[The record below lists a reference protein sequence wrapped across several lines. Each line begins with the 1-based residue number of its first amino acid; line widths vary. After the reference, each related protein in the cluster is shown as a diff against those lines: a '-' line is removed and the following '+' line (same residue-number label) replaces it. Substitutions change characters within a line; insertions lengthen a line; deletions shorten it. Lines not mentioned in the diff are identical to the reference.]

1 MYCASYGLGDVDV
14 QQVALELDVSKMKA
28 EENRTYLLELLMRFL
43 EQSKNSS
50 ASIRLQSHNG
60 KYTATMRL
68 ASSADE
74 SELVSQFQ
82 QLLGHALVARGI
94 DTRVEFDSL
103 FSDDTLN
110 ILSVPNSVY
119 EASGVKLVTDYVILP
134 QLDELCNLLYLGN
147 VNFIYQVTLALPV
160 SLHESL
166 RFVKKSVVRLEE
178 RLGVP
183 KNLVKKQNIIANR
196 LQKCEWLAEEYFA
209 VSNPSD
215 SRQITDMVQQY
226 FEQEHSK
233 FGFPALTLE
242 SSLDIDDEF
251 LTGLHSRVFEP
262 LTAIDEASQLVSTA
276 SLTNVLK
283 VELPVERSSD
293 PLPSSISCSGAWDV
307 FLSHCSKDAVITQ
320 AICHYLESKGV
331 RCWMAPRNISSG
343 EIWSSEI
350 MNGIK
355 KTKVTMLLLS
365 EPANNSR
372 YVLREIEQ
380 SVSLGHAILPV
391 RLQDIMPSDSL
402 NFFVSSHHWFDAV
415 NGELENHLPK
425 LYEGILPHLK

>member
-1 MYCASYGLGDVDV
+1 MYCASYGLGEADV
-14 QQVALELDVSKMKA
+14 QQVALELDVSKMKG
-28 EENRTYLLELLMRFL
+28 EENRTYLLEILMRFL
-43 EQSKNSS
+43 EQNKQAS
-50 ASIRLQSHNG
+50 ASIRLQSCNG
-60 KYTATMRL
+60 KFTASIRL
-68 ASSADE
+68 ASSVQE
-74 SELVSQFQ
+74 SELIEQSQ
-82 QLLGHALVARGI
+82 QLLSHTLVSRAI
-94 DTRVEFDSL
+94 DTRVEFDNL
-103 FSDDTLN
+103 FGDDTLN
-110 ILSVPNSVY
+110 VLSVPNSVY
-119 EASGVKLVTDYVILP
+119 QASGVELVTDYVILP
-134 QLDELCNLLYLGN
+134 QLDELCNLLYLAD
-147 VNFIYQVTLALPV
+147 VDFIYQVTLALPV
-160 SLHESL
+160 SLNESL

-183 KNLVKKQNIIANR
+183 KNLVKKQKIIANR
-196 LQKCEWLAEEYFA
+196 LQKCEWLAEEYFS
-209 VSNPSD
+209 VSNSSD
-215 SRQITDMVQQY
+215 SRQISDMVQQY

-251 LTGLHSRVFEP
+251 ITGLHSRVFEP
-262 LTAIDEASQLVSTA
+262 LSAIDEASQLVSTA
-276 SLTNVLK
+276 ALANIFK
-283 VELPVERSSD
+283 VELPVERSSE
-293 PLPSSISCSGAWDV
+293 PLPNSISPSGTWDV

-415 NGELENHLPK
+415 SGELEVHLPK
-425 LYEGILPHLK
+425 LYEVILPHLS